1 VSVPSRMKSG
11 GCMLAL
17 MGLLTAGGQAAAH
30 EVAAVRAD
38 FKAPAPGSYRL
49 ERIMASPDGRVVDS
63 NRKGGQLSAYTRD
76 KVTLLSLMYTACS
89 DEKGCPLAFYT
100 LDMIKRELE
109 ASPGARGRVRLVSL
123 SFDPE
128 HDTPEVMRAYGGGH
142 AKGAKDGSM
151 VPWHF
156 LTTAS
161 KRDVAPL
168 LDGFGQDV
176 SRPAKEQD
184 RRPDDLMHVLKVF
197 LIDRSGWVRE
207 VYSASYLVP
216 QVVVNDVKTLL
227 IEDGVA
233 SN

>member
-1 VSVPSRMKSG
+1 MSARSGVAAG
-11 GCMLAL
+11 GCVLAL
-17 MGLLTAGGQAAAH
+17 AGLLVAGNQAAAH
-30 EVAAVRAD
+30 EAAAVRAD

-49 ERIMASPDGRVVDS
+49 ERIMAAPDGGVVDS
-63 NRKGGQLSAYTRD
+63 NRKRGQLAAYTRD

-100 LDMIKRELE
+100 LDLIKRDLE
-109 ASPGARGRVRLVSL
+109 RSPATRGRVRLVSL

-128 HDTPEVMRAYGGGH
+128 HDTPEVMRAYGGAH
-142 AKGAKDGSM
+142 AKGGGA

-161 KRDVAPL
+161 KREVAPL

-176 SRPAKEQD
+176 SRPARDQD
-184 RRPDDLMHVLKVF
+184 RKASDLTHVLKVF

-207 VYSASYLVP
+207 VYSTSYLIP
-216 QVVVNDVKTLL
+216 QVVVNDIKTLL
-227 IEDGVA
+227 LEDGVA
-233 SN
+233 LK

>member
-1 VSVPSRMKSG
+1 MERSGMKAG
-11 GCMLAL
+11 GCVLAL
-17 MGLLTAGGQAAAH
+17 AGLLIAGGQASAH
-30 EVAAVRAD
+30 ETAPVKAD
-38 FKAPAPGSYRL
+38 FKAPAPGTYRL

-63 NRKGGQLSAYTRD
+63 NRKRGQLSAYTRD

-100 LDMIKRELE
+100 LDMIKRDLE
-109 ASPGARGRVRLVSL
+109 RSPGTRGRVRLVSL

-142 AKGAKDGSM
+142 AKGGGA

-176 SRPAKEQD
+176 SRPAKDED
-184 RRPDDLMHVLKVF
+184 RRPGDLTHVLKVF

-207 VYSASYLVP
+207 VYSTSYLVP

>member
-1 VSVPSRMKSG
+1 MSAHSETKT
-11 GCMLAL
+11 GCLLAL
-17 MGLLTAGGQAAAH
+17 VGLLIAGGQAAAH
-30 EVAAVRAD
+30 EAAAVRAD
-38 FKAPAPGSYRL
+38 FKAPAPGTYRL

-63 NRKGGQLSAYTRD
+63 DRKRGQLSAYTRD

-100 LDMIKRELE
+100 LDMIKRQLE
-109 ASPGARGRVRLVSL
+109 ASPGARGRVQLVSL

-128 HDTPEVMRAYGGGH
+128 HDTPEVMRAYGGAH
-142 AKGAKDGSM
+142 AKGGGT

-176 SRPAKEQD
+176 SRPAREED
-184 RRPDDLMHVLKVF
+184 RRPGDLTHVLKVF

-207 VYSASYLVP
+207 VYSTSYLVP

-227 IEDGVA
+227 LEDGVA
-233 SN
+233 MK

>member
-1 VSVPSRMKSG
+1 MRERSG
-11 GCMLAL
+11 MRVGGGVLAL
-17 MGLLTAGGQAAAH
+17 AGLLIAGAPASAH
-30 EVAAVRAD
+30 EAAPVTAD
-38 FKAPAPGSYRL
+38 FQAPAPGTYRL

-63 NRKGGQLSAYTRD
+63 NRKRGRLSAYTRD

-100 LDMIKRELE
+100 LDMIKRDLE
-109 ASPGARGRVRLVSL
+109 RSPGTRGRVRLVSL

-142 AKGAKDGSM
+142 AKGAKDGST

-161 KRDVAPL
+161 KQDVAPL

-184 RRPDDLMHVLKVF
+184 RRPGDLMHVLKVF

-207 VYSASYLVP
+207 VYSTSFLVP

-233 SN
+233 LK

>member
-1 VSVPSRMKSG
+1 MSAAFGVKA
-11 GCMLAL
+11 GCLL
-17 MGLLTAGGQAAAH
+17 CVVGLSIAGGQAAAH

-38 FKAPAPGSYRL
+38 FKAPAPGTYRL
-49 ERIMASPDGRVVDS
+49 ERIMASPDGRIVDS
-63 NRKGGQLSAYTRD
+63 NRKRGQLSAYTRD

-100 LDMIKRELE
+100 LDLIKRELE

-123 SFDPE
+123 SVDPE
-128 HDTPEVMRAYGGGH
+128 HDTPEVMRAYGGTQ
-142 AKGAKDGSM
+142 AKGAKDGST

-227 IEDGVA
+227 IEEGVA